1 MSKKGLSQ
9 FAVIGLGQFGTA
21 LAKRLYEMDKDVLVV
36 DVDENKINMI
46 SSLVTHSIVADA
58 SDENVLKSIG
68 INNFDVVAVCMGSNM
83 QSSIL
88 TTLICKQM
96 GVKYIIAKA
105 QSEKHKNVLEK
116 IGADLVVFPEVDMG
130 RKIASRIMNPNLTDI
145 MELTENFKIIE
156 IVTPSLWKNKSLID
170 LDLRKNFKV
179 SVILI
184 KRENGEV
191 KMSPGGETIL
201 YDNDSVLL
209 CGSSDNIGQITT
221 RFTDIPEEN
230 NKNNDK

>member
-36 DVDENKINMI
+36 DVNEEKINLI
-46 SSLVTHSIVADA
+46 SSFVTHSIVADA

-68 INNFDVVAVCMGSNM
+68 IKNFDVVAVCMGSNM

-116 IGADLVVFPEVDMG
+116 LGADLVVFPEEDMG
-130 RKIASRIMNPNLTDI
+130 RKIANKVVNPNLTDE
-145 MELTENFKIIE
+145 MDLSDNFKIVE
-156 IVTPSLWKNKSLID
+156 ILTPVLWRNKSLSN
-170 LDLRKNFKV
+170 LDLRKNFAV
-179 SVILI
+179 SVILV
-184 KRENGEV
+184 KREEGDV
-191 KMSPGGETIL
+191 LMSPGGDTIL
-201 YDNDSVLL
+201 YDKDSVVI
-209 CGSSDNIGQITT
+209 CGSSDNIGKITS
-221 RFTDIPEEN
+221 RFNDIPDN
-230 NKNNDK
+230 N